1 MALPIR
7 GKVLLDTNVLIDY
20 LRAGL
25 HAEWVSGGHGTIIR
39 FISAVVLLELRLGAD
54 TPKRKKAVDRLH
66 HAFHSGRTLGL
77 TPSILDRA
85 GKIFRDMYGDASGLS
100 DRLGPINDVLIA
112 LTAREIGAAV
122 VTNNVLEFR
131 RIAAKVSGLRI
142 MAP

>member
-1 MALPIR
+1 MALPIT

-25 HAEWVSGGHGTIIR
+25 HAEWVLGGHGTIIR

-77 TPSILDRA
+77 TPSVLDQA
-85 GKIFRDMYGDASGLS
+85 GKIFRIMYGDASGLT

-122 VTNNVLEFR
+122 VTSNMLEFR

-142 MAP
+142 VTP